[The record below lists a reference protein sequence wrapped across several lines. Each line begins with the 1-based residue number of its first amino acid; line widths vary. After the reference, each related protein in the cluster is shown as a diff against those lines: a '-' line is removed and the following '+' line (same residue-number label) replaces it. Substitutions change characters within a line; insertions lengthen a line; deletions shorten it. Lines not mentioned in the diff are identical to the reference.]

1 MQVGVLQVMILITVS
16 RRSWFRWLSV
26 VTSVVLSSVVWRWCY
41 EAVCEMCEMQGGAW
55 VTERRWRVVTLVTLS
70 HSLHQPIN
78 SPHQP
83 RHTVITTVSC
93 HKLTFSY
100 ALVRD
105 IISEAFYIISPMSKV
120 AHTTQI
126 NEFVCNICIFTI
138 NDAFSAI
145 NNQKVQFLV
154 TCSII
159 KMHFQAR
166 IQNLNSSYLQIP

>member
-1 MQVGVLQVMILITVS
+1 MYLSYNSRCVS
-16 RRSWFRWLSV
+16 RAVWRRALRASVWDAGRSASNWEEV
-26 VTSVVLSSVVWRWCY
+26 EGGHTGHTVTQSPPAHQQSAPAPSHGHNYRVLSHGYIVICTGSGYYQSV
-41 EAVCEMCEMQGGAW
+41 
-55 VTERRWRVVTLVTLS
+55 
-70 HSLHQPIN
+70 
-78 SPHQP
+78 
-83 RHTVITTVSC
+83 
-93 HKLTFSY
+93 
-100 ALVRD
+100 
-105 IISEAFYIISPMSKV
+105 FYIISPMSKI

-126 NEFVCNICIFTI
+126 NEFVCSICIFTI

>member
-1 MQVGVLQVMILITVS
+1 MILCDNICWVEVGVLGLVSCQLSQVFCKQWCVEVVLWGSVWDAGRSVSNWEEVEGGHTGHTVTQSPPAHQQSAPAPSHGHNHRVLSQAYILIRTG
-16 RRSWFRWLSV
+16 
-26 VTSVVLSSVVWRWCY
+26 
-41 EAVCEMCEMQGGAW
+41 QGY
-55 VTERRWRVVTLVTLS
+55 
-70 HSLHQPIN
+70 
-78 SPHQP
+78 
-83 RHTVITTVSC
+83 
-93 HKLTFSY
+93 HKW
-100 ALVRD
+100 
-105 IISEAFYIISPMSKV
+105 AFYIISPMSKV

>member
-1 MQVGVLQVMILITVS
+1 MILCDNICWVEVDVIG
-16 RRSWFRWLSV
+16 SV
-26 VTSVVLSSVVWRWCY
+26 GCHKCCSKQCCVEVVLWGSVWDVWDAGRSVSNW
-41 EAVCEMCEMQGGAW
+41 EEVEGGH
-55 VTERRWRVVTLVTLS
+55 TG
-70 HSLHQPIN
+70 
-78 SPHQP
+78 
-83 RHTVITTVSC
+83 HTVTQSPPAHQQSAPAPSHGHNHRVLSQAYILIRTGPGYQ
-93 HKLTFSY
+93 KW
-100 ALVRD
+100 
-105 IISEAFYIISPMSKV
+105 AFHIISPMSKIV
-120 AHTTQI
+120 HTTQI